1 MLKETKDLQ
10 HDISKAHTF
19 DEGFT
24 ESEKLRIAAAA
35 TDLGSMV
42 ASLFPGA
49 QIAGAVGGVTGTTMQ
64 LAADRIAQKEGRDV
78 GHYG

>member
-1 MLKETKDLQ
+1 MQ

-24 ESEKLRIAAAA
+24 ESEKLRLIAAGA
-35 TDLGSMV
+35 DLGSMV
-42 ASLFPGA
+42 ASLLFPGA

-64 LAADRIAQKEGRDV
+64 LAADRMAQKEGRDV

>member
-1 MLKETKDLQ
+1 
-10 HDISKAHTF
+10 
-19 DEGFT
+19 
-24 ESEKLRIAAAA
+24 
-35 TDLGSMV
+35 MV
-42 ASLFPGA
+42 ASLFPGI

>member
-42 ASLFPGA
+42 ASLFPGT
-49 QIAGAVGGVTGTTMQ
+49 QIVGAVGGVTGSTMQ
-64 LAADRIAQKEGRDV
+64 LAADRMAQKEGRDV

>member
-10 HDISKAHTF
+10 HDISKAHTLE
-19 DEGFT
+19 EGLT
-24 ESEKLRIAAAA
+24 QSEQLRIAAAA

-42 ASLFPGA
+42 ASLFPGI
-49 QIAGAVGGVTGTTMQ
+49 QVVGAVGGATGTTMQ
-64 LAADRIAQKEGRDV
+64 LAADRMAQKEGRDV